1 MRLSSPLPCS
11 MRVCIHR
18 GAHEV
23 GGSCI
28 EIEHEGARLVL
39 DVGLPLN
46 IGFGDNYALPGVRG
60 LREGDPSIVGLIL
73 SHGHPDHF
81 GLVAEVHGSVP
92 RYLGEATQR
101 ILQPTP
107 AGSPALLS
115 KANTRRPPRAQVRDN
130 LWDADRIFKCSVR
143 HPTPGHSDGQHA
155 RRRDVEAGECRQ
167 CRRRRCFTYFI
178 SGSW

>member
-1 MRLSSPLPCS
+1 M
-11 MRVCIHR
+11 CIHR

-101 ILQPTP
+101 ILQEAAFFTGGGGRIAA
-107 AGSPALLS
+107 AGHLS
-115 KANTRRPPRAQVRDN
+115 DHLTMLQSAHLRLPRKTTA
-130 LWDADRIFKCSVR
+130 
-143 HPTPGHSDGQHA
+143 
-155 RRRDVEAGECRQ
+155 
-167 CRRRRCFTYFI
+167 
-178 SGSW
+178 